1 MSKADEQI
9 EIVSDPAPEVVAP
22 PLPDD
27 GIARAGTKIT
37 CTANAGFIEF
47 MRQAKASLFVT
58 TYQAGKVAILTYHE
72 GGVGMTLLNY
82 AKPLGMAVRGK
93 QMALATLDRIVLFA
107 NDPALADEY
116 SPDPAKKGRY
126 DSLYLGRAAY
136 YTGPLMAHDIAW
148 VGDEILFVNTRYNC
162 IATISQ
168 EYSFVPRWKP
178 PFITAMVPE
187 DRCHLNSMTLVNGKI
202 RYITALGQYDE
213 AGKWRD
219 TKANGGIM
227 MEVPSGEIVMR
238 GLSMPHSVRWYRDK
252 LWFLNSG
259 TGELC
264 IADLESGK
272 RIPVAGMQGYTRG
285 LFFAGNYALVGLC
298 QIREKHTF
306 GGLPVQQKHKE
317 LLCGVAIIDIRT
329 GEQVGLCKFTSG
341 TQELYEVLLV
351 PHIQRPTMRMP
362 HEDMNRHGVS
372 LQRGGW
378 WLKLGDDKKRSKPTE
393 PSPDSKPLTEAP
405 VTAPAPASPIAK

>member
-1 MSKADEQI
+1 MPQADEQI
-9 EIVSDPAPEVVAP
+9 EVISDPSPEASAP
-22 PLPDD
+22 PAADN
-27 GIARAGTKIT
+27 GIAKPGTKIT
-37 CTANAGFIEF
+37 CTANPGFVEF

-58 TYQAGKVAILTYHE
+58 TYQAGKVAILTQHQA
-72 GGVGMTLLNY
+72 GVGMTLLDY
-82 AKPLGMAVRGK
+82 AKPLGMAIRGK
-93 QMALATLDRIVLFA
+93 QMAVATLDRIIVFA
-107 NDPALADEY
+107 NDQLLAEDY
-116 SPDPAKKGRY
+116 SPDPAKKNTY
-126 DSLYLGRAAY
+126 DSLYLARASY
-136 YTGPLMAHDIAW
+136 FTGPLMAHDVAW

-162 IATISQ
+162 IASISQ

-178 PFITAMVPE
+178 PFITGLVPE
-187 DRCHLNSMTLVNGKI
+187 DRCHLNSMALVNGKI

-219 TKANGGIM
+219 TKANGGIL

-264 IADLESGK
+264 IADLQNGK
-272 RIPVAGMQGYTRG
+272 RISVASMQGYTRG

-329 GEQVGLCKFTSG
+329 GQQVGLCKFTSG
-341 TQELYEVLLV
+341 TQELYEVALV
-351 PHIQRPTMRMP
+351 PRILRPTMRMP
-362 HEDMNRHGVS
+362 QEDMSRHPVS
-372 LQRGGW
+372 LQRGAF
-378 WLKLGDDKKRSKPTE
+378 WLRLGADDGKKTRTSE
-393 PSPDSKPLTEAP
+393 PAP
-405 VTAPAPASPIAK
+405 PETAPASTAAPEAAGE